1 MTTHLGLQRILL
13 PSAQVSQLTTGSIT
27 LPSAGG
33 EFFESFD
40 SISSTT
46 LTTDTSSNID
56 FTSIPTIY
64 THLQLRILGKAADT
78 ATVTNGN
85 LRIQFNND
93 TGANYSSH
101 YMIGASDGSKPAGSN
116 TGDTAMYGGKR
127 GNLQSGRT
135 LLYGISVIDILNYQN
150 TNMFKTIRYYSSIH
164 AGSNGEV
171 FHGTANWRSTSA
183 ITSIKITM
191 DTGNLGTNMTAS
203 LYGIRS

>member
-78 ATVTNGN
+78 SNVTDGN

-101 YMIGASDGSKPAGSN
+101 YMIGKSDGSKPAGSN
-116 TGDTAMYGGKR
+116 ASDTAMYAGKR
-127 GNLQSGRT
+127 GNLQTGRT

-150 TNMFKTIRYYSSIH
+150 TNMFKTIRFYASVHGGSI
-164 AGSNGEV
+164 GEV
-171 FHGTANWRSTSA
+171 FHGTANWRSASA

-203 LYGIRS
+203 LYGIRG